1 MKLIFMDTQHKNFY
15 KNFSKLFLVSLIMIF
30 AVAGIAGF
38 NAVAAQDQQGS
49 SEDTAETYTV
59 CAQDC
64 DFSNIQNA
72 VDEALSGDI
81 IKIKGGAYNEEIK
94 VKKNVTLQAYNSK
107 EELHG
112 GIYFSSPSLTVPKQT
127 TVYLSKVVPTQK
139 DQFPEASKKQNTTK
153 VSDAPGKKKEE
164 QKSSS
169 KKNSTIS
176 TPLFD
181 VNIHPKTQDKSDK
194 DIIITLVIF
203 LVIVLTVLGYF
214 IFGYIVHRNKKKD
227 KKKDSSS
234 GKNPQKQ

>member
-1 MKLIFMDTQHKNFY
+1 MGTQHKNFY
-15 KNFSKLFLVSLIMIF
+15 KNFSKFFLVSLIMIF

-72 VDEALSGDI
+72 VDKALSGDT
-81 IKIKGGAYNEEIK
+81 IKIKGGAYNEEIR
-94 VKKNVTLQAYNSK
+94 VKKNVVLQAYNDK

-139 DQFPEASKKQNTTK
+139 DQFPEASKKQNTKK
-153 VSDAPGKKKEE
+153 VSDASEKKEE
-164 QKSSS
+164 QEQKLSQ
-169 KKNSTIS
+169 KKDSTIS

-181 VNIHPKTQDKSDK
+181 VNVHPKTQDKSDR

-203 LVIVLTVLGYF
+203 LVIVLTILGYF
-214 IFGYIVHRNKKKD
+214 VFGYIVHRNKKKD

-234 GKNPQKQ
+234 GKNKNPKKQ